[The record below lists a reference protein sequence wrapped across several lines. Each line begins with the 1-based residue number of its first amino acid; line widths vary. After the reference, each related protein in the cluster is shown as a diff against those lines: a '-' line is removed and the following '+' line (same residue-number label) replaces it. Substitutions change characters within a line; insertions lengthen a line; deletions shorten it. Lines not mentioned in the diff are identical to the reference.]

1 MVSSFLLWLV
11 IEIGIDPELVRIGGL
26 LITWHG
32 VFTALGI
39 AAGVWLGVSMA
50 KRRGFTE
57 DDALNVA
64 LVAVPAGIIGARLL
78 FVIENYDLF
87 QGNWI
92 DILKINE
99 GGISI
104 YGAFIGGT
112 VAAILFGLF
121 KGYPI
126 GRGADAGAFGF
137 ILGLAIGRIGD
148 IINGEHFAM
157 TTDAWYGVVYSHP
170 NSPSFL
176 RDPQHLAV
184 GYELIGN
191 IVILAALIFLWRVF
205 PRDGQIFF
213 TLIVAYAV
221 LRFFVSFL
229 RLDTEIFL
237 GLRMAQ
243 LVAVALLP
251 VGIVGFVL
259 ASLRGRPVDT
269 PFPER
274 SRPVQRVP
282 ATDARR

>member
-1 MVSSFLLWLV
+1 LTPLLFLV
-11 IEIGIDPELVRIGGL
+11 IEIGINPELAKIGGL

-39 AAGVWLGVSMA
+39 AAGVWLAVTMA
-50 KRRGFTE
+50 KKRGFTE
-57 DDALNVA
+57 DEALNIA

-78 FVIENYDLF
+78 FVIENFDLF

-112 VAAILFGLF
+112 LAAVAYGLL

-126 GRGADAGAFGF
+126 ARGADAGGFGF

-148 IINGEHFAM
+148 VINGEHFAQP
-157 TTDAWYGVVYSHP
+157 TDAWYGVVYTHP

-176 RDPQHLAV
+176 REPQHLAV

-191 IVILAALIFLWRVF
+191 LVILGALFLLWRYF

-213 TLIVAYAV
+213 TSIVAYAV

-229 RLDTEIFL
+229 RLDTEIL
-237 GLRMAQ
+237 MGLRMAQ
-243 LVAVALLP
+243 LIAAALIP
-251 VGIVGFVL
+251 IGIAGFIL
-259 ASLRGRPVDT
+259 QSLRGRRVDE

-274 SRPVQRVP
+274 VPPAAPVR
-282 ATDARR
+282 AAGARR